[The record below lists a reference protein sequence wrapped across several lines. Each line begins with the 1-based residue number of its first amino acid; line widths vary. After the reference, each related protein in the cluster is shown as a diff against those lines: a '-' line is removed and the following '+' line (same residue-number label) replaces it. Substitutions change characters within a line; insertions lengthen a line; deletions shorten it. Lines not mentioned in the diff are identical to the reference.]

1 MQKFRAVF
9 TIFLSILL
17 LQLKLCS
24 SQTDQTDIARV
35 INLTHY
41 LYPKIEKAWRASPK
55 AIPDPCF
62 DYKDKSDEARL
73 IENKSFPKYVKN
85 VVLNTIKKFKKY
97 NFFTGKLWKQK
108 MNCNGFITNTN
119 SSQNTKSIRGYK
131 IKADSNGIASR
142 NTSSHGA
149 QGMKGDQDIQG
160 MKGDDGQKGK
170 RGESGEI
177 GIQGIQGPQG
187 PGVEGPAGKG
197 GNAGQ
202 RGLQGP
208 QGIHGN
214 DALESSET
222 LSEYMRRKIRNSEEE
237 EEAAKNPN

>member
-73 IENKSFPKYVKN
+73 IENKSFPKYVKH
-85 VVLNTIKKFKKY
+85 VILNTIKKFKKY

-149 QGMKGDQDIQG
+149 QGHGEFIVGAKGE
-160 MKGDDGQKGK
+160 
-170 RGESGEI
+170 RGEA
-177 GIQGIQGPQG
+177 GPQG
-187 PGVEGPAGKG
+187 KQGVEGPAGKG

-208 QGIHGN
+208 QSIHGN

-237 EEAAKNPN
+237 EEAAKNSN